1 MEKYKGMTY
10 TVRKDGLLM
19 KKITVPN
26 KKPIYIYSND
36 RDDLRNKFIELQYNS
51 LNGTIDDKSVLLKP
65 FAEKWIELNS
75 TNVEY
80 RTKKEFEDLVR
91 LYINPNLGTKKI
103 ADLKSF
109 DVKELMEKMKSTPTS
124 AKKTLQLLKRILNE
138 AIDNDIIVKNVANNI
153 KAPKIVKKEKLPLSI
168 DEDKQLISS
177 DSKYAPF
184 FILMRFTG
192 MRKEEIIPLSI
203 NDIDLKNKTI
213 SINKAV
219 TFINSKPTIKTTK
232 NSKTRV
238 VPILDNIYDIVKT
251 LYENAIKSKRK
262 LLFVKETDNQML
274 TDSAIRRHLESFLYS
289 INKNYEKEQ
298 KELNKDFKLTKE
310 NKIKF
315 TCHQLRHS
323 YCTMLYYS
331 GIKIK
336 EAQNLMGH
344 SSADMVYNIYT
355 HLDSER
361 ENTAETLN
369 NYIKKLY

>member
-1 MEKYKGMTY
+1 
-10 TVRKDGLLM
+10 
-19 KKITVPN
+19 
-26 KKPIYIYSND
+26 
-36 RDDLRNKFIELQYNS
+36 
-51 LNGTIDDKSVLLKP
+51 
-65 FAEKWIELNS
+65 
-75 TNVEY
+75 
-80 RTKKEFEDLVR
+80 
-91 LYINPNLGTKKI
+91 
-103 ADLKSF
+103 
-109 DVKELMEKMKSTPTS
+109 
-124 AKKTLQLLKRILNE
+124 
-138 AIDNDIIVKNVANNI
+138 
-153 KAPKIVKKEKLPLSI
+153 
-168 DEDKQLISS
+168 
-177 DSKYAPF
+177 
-184 FILMRFTG
+184 MRFTG
-192 MRKEEIIPLSI
+192 MRKEEIIPITI
-203 NDIDLKNKTI
+203 NDVDLENKTI

-232 NSKTRV
+232 NNKTRT
-238 VPILDNIYDIVKT
+238 VPILDKVYAIVKD
-251 LYENAIKSKRK
+251 LYNNAIKNNRE
-262 LLFVKETDNQML
+262 LLFVKETDEQML

-289 INKNYEKEQ
+289 INKNYEKQQ

-369 NYIKKLY
+369 NYIKKL

>member
-36 RDDLRNKFIELQYNS
+36 REDLRNKFIELQYNS

-109 DVKELMEKMKSTPTS
+109 DVKELMEKLKNTPTS

-153 KAPKIVKKEKLPLSI
+153 KAPKIIKKEKLPLSI
-168 DEDKQLISS
+168 EEDKQLISS
-177 DSKYAPF
+177 ESKYAPF

-203 NDIDLKNKTI
+203 NDIDLNTKTI

-238 VPILDNIYDIVKT
+238 VPILDKVYDIVEA
-251 LYENAIKSKRK
+251 LYNNAIKNNRD
-262 LLFVKETDNQML
+262 LLFVKETDKQML
-274 TDSAIRRHLESFLYS
+274 TDSAIRRHLESFLYD
-289 INKNYEKEQ
+289 INKNYEKQQ

-369 NYIKKLY
+369 NYIQKLY

>member
-10 TVRKDGLLM
+10 TVRKDGTLM
-19 KKITVPN
+19 KKVNIPK
-26 KKPIYIYSND
+26 KKPIYIYSKD
-36 RDDLRNKFIELQYNS
+36 KEELRNKFIELQYNS
-51 LNGTIDDKSVLLKP
+51 LNGLVNDKTVLLKP
-65 FAEKWIELNS
+65 FAEKWIQLNS

-91 LYINPNLGTKKI
+91 LYIEPNLGHKKI
-103 ADLKSF
+103 VDIKSY
-109 DVKELMEKMKSTPTS
+109 DIKELMEKMKNIPTA
-124 AKKTLQLLKRILNE
+124 AKKTLQLIKRILNE
-138 AIDNDIIVKNVANNI
+138 AIDNDIIIKNVANNI
-153 KAPKIVKKEKLPLSI
+153 KPPKIIKKEKLPLSTN
-168 DEDKQLISS
+168 EDKQLISS
-177 DSKYAPF
+177 KSKYSPF

-192 MRKEEIIPLSI
+192 MRKEEIIPITI
-203 NDIDLKNKTI
+203 NDINLEEKTI

-219 TFINSKPTIKTTK
+219 TFINSKPTLKPTK
-232 NSKTRV
+232 NSKTRI
-238 VPILDNIYDIVKT
+238 VPILDIIYDIVKS
-251 LYENAIKSKRK
+251 LYNNAIENNRE
-262 LLFVKETDNQML
+262 LLFVKETDKNML
-274 TDSAIRRHLESFLYS
+274 TESAIKRHLESFLYD
-289 INKNYEKEQ
+289 INKNYEKQQ
-298 KELNKDFKLTKE
+298 KEINKDFKLTTQ

-361 ENTAETLN
+361 ENTSETLN
-369 NYIKKLY
+369 NYIQKLY

>member
-36 RDDLRNKFIELQYNS
+36 REDLRNKFIELQYNS

-109 DVKELMEKMKSTPTS
+109 DVKELMEKLKNTPTS

-153 KAPKIVKKEKLPLSI
+153 KAPKIIKKEKLPLSI
-168 DEDKQLISS
+168 EEDKQLISS

-203 NDIDLKNKTI
+203 NDIDLNTKTI

-238 VPILDNIYDIVKT
+238 VPILDKVYDIVEA
-251 LYENAIKSKRK
+251 LYNNAIKNNRD
-262 LLFVKETDNQML
+262 LLFVKETDKQML
-274 TDSAIRRHLESFLYS
+274 TDSAIRRHLESFLYD
-289 INKNYEKEQ
+289 INKNYEKQQ

-310 NKIKF
+310 SKIKF

-369 NYIKKLY
+369 NYIQKLY

>member
-19 KKITVPN
+19 KKITVSN

-36 RDDLRNKFIELQYNS
+36 REDLRNKFIELQYNS

-109 DVKELMEKMKSTPTS
+109 DVKELMEKMKNTPTA

-153 KAPKIVKKEKLPLSI
+153 KAPKIIKKEKLPLSI

-177 DSKYAPF
+177 ESKYASF

-192 MRKEEIIPLSI
+192 MRKEEIIPITI
-203 NDIDLKNKTI
+203 NDIDLENKTI

-232 NSKTRV
+232 NSKTRT
-238 VPILDNIYDIVKT
+238 VPILDKVYAIVED
-251 LYENAIKSKRK
+251 LYNNAIENNRE
-262 LLFVKETDNQML
+262 LLFIKETDGQML

-298 KELNKDFKLTKE
+298 KELNNNFKLTKE

>member
-19 KKITVPN
+19 KKITVSN

-36 RDDLRNKFIELQYNS
+36 KEDLRNKFIELQYNF

-109 DVKELMEKMKSTPTS
+109 DVKELMEKMKNTPTA

-153 KAPKIVKKEKLPLSI
+153 KAPKIIKKEKLPLSI
-168 DEDKQLISS
+168 DEDKQLILSK
-177 DSKYAPF
+177 SKYAPF

-192 MRKEEIIPLSI
+192 MRKEEIIPITI
-203 NDIDLKNKTI
+203 NDIDLENKTI

-232 NSKTRV
+232 NSKTRT
-238 VPILDNIYDIVKT
+238 VPILDKVYAIVED
-251 LYENAIKSKRK
+251 LYNNAIENNRE
-262 LLFVKETDNQML
+262 LLFVKETDGQML

-298 KELNKDFKLTKE
+298 KELNNNFKLTKE

>member
-19 KKITVPN
+19 KKITVSN

-36 RDDLRNKFIELQYNS
+36 REDLRNKFIELQYNS

-109 DVKELMEKMKSTPTS
+109 DVKELMEKMKNTPTA

-153 KAPKIVKKEKLPLSI
+153 KAPKIIKKEKLPLSI
-168 DEDKQLISS
+168 DEDKQLILSK
-177 DSKYAPF
+177 SKYAPF

-192 MRKEEIIPLSI
+192 MRKEEIIPITI
-203 NDIDLKNKTI
+203 NDIDLENKTI

-232 NSKTRV
+232 NSKTRT
-238 VPILDNIYDIVKT
+238 VPILEKVYAIVED
-251 LYENAIKSKRK
+251 LYNNAIENNRE
-262 LLFVKETDNQML
+262 LLFVKETDGQML

-298 KELNKDFKLTKE
+298 KELNNNFKLTKE

>member
-203 NDIDLKNKTI
+203 NDINLENNTI

-219 TFINSKPTIKTTK
+219 TFINGKPTIKNTK

-238 VPILDNIYDIVKT
+238 VPILDNIYDMVRN

-274 TDSAIRRHLESFLYS
+274 TESAVRRHLESFLYS

-298 KELNKDFKLTKE
+298 KQLNKDFKLTTE

>member
-36 RDDLRNKFIELQYNS
+36 KEDLRNKFIELQYNS

-65 FAEKWIELNS
+65 FAEKWIQLNS
-75 TNVEY
+75 VNVEY
-80 RTKKEFEDLVR
+80 RTKKEYEDIVR

-103 ADLKSF
+103 ADIKSF
-109 DVKELMEKMKSTPTS
+109 DVKELMEKMKNTPTA

-153 KAPKIVKKEKLPLSI
+153 KPPKIIKKEKLPLSI

-177 DSKYAPF
+177 SSKYAPF

-192 MRKEEIIPLSI
+192 MRKEEIIPITI
-203 NDIDLKNKTI
+203 NDIDLENKTI

-238 VPILDNIYDIVKT
+238 VPILDKVHDTVES
-251 LYENAIKSKRK
+251 LYNNAVENNRE
-262 LLFVKETDNQML
+262 LLFVKETDKQML
-274 TDSAIRRHLESFLYS
+274 TDSAIRRHLESFLYD
-289 INKNYEKEQ
+289 INKNYEKQQ

>member
-153 KAPKIVKKEKLPLSI
+153 KSPKIIKKEKLPLSI

-219 TFINSKPTIKTTK
+219 TFINGNPTIKTTK
-232 NSKTRV
+232 NNKTRL
-238 VPILDNIYDIVKT
+238 VPILDNIYDMVRN

-274 TDSAIRRHLESFLYS
+274 TESAVRRHLESFLYS

-298 KELNKDFKLTKE
+298 KELNKDFKLTTE

>member
-36 RDDLRNKFIELQYNS
+36 KEDLRNKFIELQYNS

-65 FAEKWIELNS
+65 FAEKWIQLNS
-75 TNVEY
+75 VNVEY
-80 RTKKEFEDLVR
+80 RTKKEYEDIVR
-91 LYINPNLGTKKI
+91 LYINPNLGTKRI
-103 ADLKSF
+103 ADIKSY
-109 DVKELMEKMKSTPTS
+109 DIKELMEKMKNTPTS

-153 KAPKIVKKEKLPLSI
+153 KAPKIIKKEKLPLSI
-168 DEDKQLISS
+168 EEDKQLILSN
-177 DSKYAPF
+177 SKYASF
-184 FILMRFTG
+184 FIFMRFTG
-192 MRKEEIIPLSI
+192 MRKEEIIPITI
-203 NDIDLKNKTI
+203 NDVDLENKTI

-232 NSKTRV
+232 NNKTRT
-238 VPILDNIYDIVKT
+238 VPILDKVYAIVKD
-251 LYENAIKSKRK
+251 LYNNAIKNNRE
-262 LLFVKETDNQML
+262 LLFVKETDEQML

-289 INKNYEKEQ
+289 INKNYEKQQ